1 MVVFDRT
8 VSGVSL
14 LLVSIS
20 TAQSC
25 VRQIKALCAKT
36 DEDLAVCVRTRQGIV
51 EGAYRDAYYF

>member
-1 MVVFDRT
+1 MIVFDRT

-25 VRQIKALCAKT
+25 VCQIKALCAKT